1 MTLLERI
8 NQLRLKAVAADDEHK
23 IKSRSGEFVALRE
36 RMQDASA
43 NAPRVAAGRRELE
56 AAGRTQDGYDQE
68 RAATFAGIQAL
79 IATIESLSVESKFD
93 LVKMQGQNV
102 EMHFRNSEKFVANA
116 WRSHLP
122 PSLPADD
129 DLLDALDQAGVDVE
143 AIRSDIESARLVL
156 LTLRN
161 RTLPQPGDAWRLQ
174 QALSTIGASKARIG
188 EVIDPIIA
196 DLVVRAQTGEIP
208 FAEMTPEVVSALAD
222 IGILNRFRV
231 VLR

>member
-8 NQLRLKAVAADDEHK
+8 NQLRLKAVAADNEHK
-23 IKSRSGEFVALRE
+23 IRSRSGEFVALRE
-36 RMQDASA
+36 RMQNASA
-43 NAPRVAAGRRELE
+43 IAPRVAAGRRELE
-56 AAGRTQDGYDQE
+56 AAGLTEDGYDQD
-68 RAATFAGIQAL
+68 RATTCAGIKAL

-122 PSLPADD
+122 PYLPTGD

-161 RTLPQPGDAWRLQ
+161 RALPQPGDALRLQ
-174 QALSTIGASKARIG
+174 QALSTIDASKARIG
-188 EVIDPIIA
+188 HVIDPVIA
-196 DLVVRAQTGEIP
+196 DLVVRAQTGEVP

-222 IGILNRFRV
+222 IGILSRFRV

>member
-1 MTLLERI
+1 MTLQERI

-36 RMQDASA
+36 RIQNASA
-43 NAPRVAAGRRELE
+43 NAPRVAAGRRELD
-56 AAGRTQDGYDQE
+56 AAGLTEDGYDQE
-68 RAATFAGIQAL
+68 GATTYAGIQVL

-116 WRSHLP
+116 WKSHLP
-122 PSLPADD
+122 PYLPADD
-129 DLLDALDQAGVDVE
+129 DLLDALDQAGIDVE
-143 AIRSDIESARLVL
+143 AIRSDIESARLML

-161 RTLPQPGDAWRLQ
+161 RTLPQPGDALRLT
-174 QALSTIGASKARIG
+174 QALSTIDASKARIG
-188 EVIDPIIA
+188 EVINPVIA
-196 DLVVRAQTGEIP
+196 DLVVRAQTGDVP